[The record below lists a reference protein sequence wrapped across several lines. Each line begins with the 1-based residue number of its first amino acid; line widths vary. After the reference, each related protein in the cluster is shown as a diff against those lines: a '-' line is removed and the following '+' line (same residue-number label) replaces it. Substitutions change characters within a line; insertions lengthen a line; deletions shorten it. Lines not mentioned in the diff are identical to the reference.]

1 MNTAQCKFETILLIT
16 RSKCWAWYTNISY
29 GAQVSAF
36 TGPVA
41 LAAEVLNVLPFLP
54 AAACAAGV
62 TLCRRAGDLLK
73 ERAAFYV
80 ALTSLAVAAYFD
92 CASIWFCCTY
102 TFVQGAPPCAA
113 LFIC

>member
-1 MNTAQCKFETILLIT
+1 M
-16 RSKCWAWYTNISY
+16 
-29 GAQVSAF
+29 SAF

-113 LFIC
+113 LCICHPPSATMLKFLFVNGRAASRHRRYD